1 MPTYRKR
8 GSRQPRRKQY
18 SRKRTYGKKRY
29 SRMKPSLVKKVKK
42 LSTQMRNV
50 QRIAKADIGTLTYR
64 NRESRDL
71 QISQGFN
78 NVTSLSLIPI
88 TIIQSAIS
96 SLPYFDPS
104 SPGVN
109 IFADGNT
116 GTYQRNFRMKPSS
129 RVTCR
134 NNYRVPVNVRLYLCL
149 PKENTSVNAA
159 TAYTIGITDIIQS
172 PSININNLVYPTDS
186 VTLGLLYRIIWSK
199 QMVLQPGQQYTKSH
213 GYPSFN
219 YDPSFDDTE
228 GSTFYPNY
236 CGAQMLVRGEGVVGH
251 DSVAD
256 EMGTMQCAIDMQFD
270 RVLKVTYGAGVQV
283 QSLVVDDG
291 GDIFSNTGIISNK
304 PAAINQAYQIG
315 AGF

>member
-1 MPTYRKR
+1 MPSRRRMKPRYPPRKY
-8 GSRQPRRKQY
+8 GRK
-18 SRKRTYGKKRY
+18 KVYGKKR
-29 SRMKPSLVKKVKK
+29 RGRRGPSLVKKVKK

-64 NRESRDL
+64 NREARDL

-78 NVTSLSLIPI
+78 NVTSLSLFPI
-88 TIIQSAIS
+88 SIIQSAIS
-96 SLPYFDPS
+96 SLPYFDPTT
-104 SPGVN
+104 PAVN
-109 IFADGNT
+109 IFADGND

-134 NNYRVPVNVRLYLCL
+134 NNYRVPVNVRMYLCL

-186 VTLGLLYRIIWSK
+186 VTLALLYRIIWSK

-236 CGAQMLVRGEGVVGH
+236 SGAQMLIRGEGVIGH

-283 QSLVVDDG
+283 KSLVVDDG
-291 GDIFSNTGIISNK
+291 GDIFSNTGIICNK
-304 PAAINQAYQIG
+304 PSAINQAYQIG